1 MQCLLRQ
8 HLWALPAPPLPTTPF
23 HPPCPSPA
31 LHSLSHSA
39 SLQGTF
45 LIIILGDHRKGR
57 KVHESDVPGTTTTS
71 GKQDSWDSH
80 IINTT
85 PLWHSPDRTENKLIS
100 VDPYPSLRPDYYA
113 RACAPNPFKFL
124 SPGQM
129 EILVIIK
136 QCLLAGVKFPTK
148 WVIWL
153 SRMLVTWL
161 VGQLFVV
168 VGGGSGGGGSND
180 NEDDDDEASQTRK

>member
-1 MQCLLRQ
+1 
-8 HLWALPAPPLPTTPF
+8 
-23 HPPCPSPA
+23 
-31 LHSLSHSA
+31 
-39 SLQGTF
+39 
-45 LIIILGDHRKGR
+45 
-57 KVHESDVPGTTTTS
+57 
-71 GKQDSWDSH
+71 
-80 IINTT
+80 
-85 PLWHSPDRTENKLIS
+85 
-100 VDPYPSLRPDYYA
+100 
-113 RACAPNPFKFL
+113 
-124 SPGQM
+124 M